1 MQHRPGRRPRRRWHF
16 LRFLQAVYVTA
27 TFPYLVL
34 TIFLVRGLTLPGATD
49 GLQYLFTP
57 KVGSRIKWSFVMS
70 YPTKDNNQSNVCLWG
85 FLFFLPLSVGS
96 AQEPSGVAWC
106 CHSDLLLT
114 LCGFRRSH
122 LLLQLQP
129 REVCLKPPPHCSHQS
144 QYLCPQ
150 YTQQKPL
157 LTISRSQ
164 EQLRKRRSDSRSH
177 QQCHVPLCLHFRLL
191 YPGIQSK
198 EQLQHLSERVRVHK
212 IVCCISYR
220 CICLFLFLSQLS
232 NPAFLYCVSSAETS
246 CSWPTTLKSQTG
258 I

>member
-1 MQHRPGRRPRRRWHF
+1 MGFSFFSSSFSGKCSRT
-16 LRFLQAVYVTA
+16 LRC
-27 TFPYLVL
+27 
-34 TIFLVRGLTLPGATD
+34 GL
-49 GLQYLFTP
+49 
-57 KVGSRIKWSFVMS
+57 M
-70 YPTKDNNQSNVCLWG
+70 
-85 FLFFLPLSVGS
+85 LPLRSSSHSRWLLEVSSPSPATTQRSVS
-96 AQEPSGVAWC
+96 Q
-106 CHSDLLLT
+106 
-114 LCGFRRSH
+114 R
-122 LLLQLQP
+122 
-129 REVCLKPPPHCSHQS
+129 PPHRSHQS
-144 QYLCPQ
+144 QYSCPQ
-150 YTQQKPL
+150 YNQQKPL

-246 CSWPTTLKSQTG
+246 CS
-258 I
+258 